1 MRTLTAVV
9 VALVLLAAGAVTQER
24 RPQDV
29 ALQAAIRTETV
40 DGNLESAIKQ
50 FGEIAEKYK
59 SDRPTAA
66 TALLH
71 LAGVY
76 QKRGDAQAGAIYER
90 ILREFADQKAAVAAA
105 RVRMTSNGHAPR
117 STALTYRRVWSGSEV
132 DTTGGISADGRYL
145 TYIDWNAGD
154 LMLRDQVSGTS
165 RRLTGNGTWSQ
176 SNEYAE
182 QSALSRDGRQV
193 AYAWFDG
200 KLRYQLRVAEI
211 ATGAVKPRTVLDQQD
226 VVWIAP
232 YDWSADGKW
241 IVVVLTRPD
250 RSTELGLVGV
260 QDGLLRILRSL
271 NFRAVTRVLFSP
283 DSRHLAFDL
292 SVSESVRGEREV
304 VVLTLD
310 GGRETAVA
318 PNPGWDVVMGWSPDG
333 RRVLFSSDRSGSIA
347 LWAQPVADGI
357 PQGPP
362 EFVKPDIGDVP
373 LGLTAAGA
381 LYVGVQVGDR
391 NVKIASVDFATGKF
405 VTSPAAAA
413 DRYIGVN
420 MFPDWSPDGKSL
432 SYVSA
437 RTMRAR
443 NPVVV
448 VRSLDT
454 GDVRELPLTLEN
466 SFNPLWAP
474 DGKSFVLPGA
484 NLQGQHGLH
493 RMDAQTGET
502 APIVLSPRGSF
513 FASPELSPDGQKL
526 YYTNF
531 INDQIAIIAR
541 DLATGTE
548 REVARRSCCGPVSLS
563 PDGRYLALVEKN
575 KAEKSSAVLL
585 IPVQGGEPQVVSRA
599 SFPQALFG
607 WVSWTHDSRQ
617 IIVTRVFENGQG
629 RNELLLIPISGGTPK
644 PFDDLQGYR
653 WGRIRPHPDGRRIAY
668 PTGEAKSEVWVLEN
682 FLPAPTTAKR

>member
-1 MRTLTAVV
+1 MRTLTAVLTS
-9 VALVLLAAGAVTQER
+9 LVLLVAVAVTQER

-40 DGNLESAIKQ
+40 DGNLDSAIKQ
-50 FGEIAEKYK
+50 FAAIAEQYK
-59 SDRPTAA
+59 SDRATAA
-66 TALLH
+66 TALVH
-71 LAGVY
+71 LAGCY
-76 QKRGDAQAGAIYER
+76 QKRGDSQARTIYER
-90 ILREFADQKAAVAAA
+90 IVREFPEQKDAVTVARARMGRTEVAAA
-105 RVRMTSNGHAPR
+105 
-117 STALTYRRVWSGSEV
+117 STAMTYRRVWSGPEV
-132 DTTGGISADGRYL
+132 DTTGGVSSDGRYL

-165 RRLTGNGTWSQ
+165 LRLTGNGTWPP
-176 SNEYAE
+176 SNEFAE

-200 KLRYQLRVAEI
+200 KQRYQLRVAEI

-260 QDGLLRILRSL
+260 QDGSLRTLRSL
-271 NFRAVTRVLFSP
+271 NFRAVTKVLFSP
-283 DSRHLAFDL
+283 DARHLAFDL

-304 VVLTLD
+304 VVLALD
-310 GGRETAVA
+310 GGRETPVA
-318 PNPGWDVVMGWSPDG
+318 PNPGWDVLMGWSPDG

-357 PQGPP
+357 PQGLP
-362 EFVKPDIGDVP
+362 ELVKADIGDVP

-391 NVKIASVDFATGKF
+391 NVKIASVDFNTAKLT
-405 VTSPAAAA
+405 VPPTAAA

-420 MFPDWSPDGKSL
+420 MFPDWSPDGKYL

-443 NPVVV
+443 NAVVV

-484 NLQGQHGLH
+484 DLQGQHGLH
-493 RMDAQTGET
+493 RMNAQTGET

-513 FASPELSPDGQKL
+513 FASPELSPDGKKL
-526 YYTNF
+526 YYTRHLE
-531 INDQIAIIAR
+531 DQIAVVEH
-541 DLATGTE
+541 DLASGSE
-548 REVARRSCCGPVSLS
+548 REVTRRGCCGPASLS
-563 PDGRYLALVEKN
+563 PDGRLLALVERN
-575 KAEKSSAVLL
+575 KTEKTSSVLL
-585 IPVQGGEPQVVSRA
+585 IPVQGGEPQELIRA
-599 SFPQALFG
+599 SLPQAFFG
-607 WVSWTHDSRQ
+607 WVSWTYDSRQ
-617 IIVTRVFENGQG
+617 VIVTRVFENGQG

-644 PFDDLQGYR
+644 SFDDLQGYR

-682 FLPAPTTAKR
+682 FLPAP